1 MPRMMT
7 SADTHIS
14 IKNVTKKFGHT
25 RAIDNLSLHLSQNRV
40 YLLVGP
46 NGSGKT
52 TLIKC
57 IMGLLRYE
65 GTIIKSTTRIG
76 YAPDRYIMPPYLN
89 VVDFLESMGRVK
101 EQSRMHCRDYIDH
114 HLTLF
119 ELDNVRYR
127 PIGALSSGMRQKV
140 NLLQAMIHVPKIL
153 ILDEP
158 LKGLDGPAE
167 DHFMKILSAKTK
179 EMMLIISTHYPER
192 FRMRGKRLIHLE
204 NGHLCEDSDV

>member
-1 MPRMMT
+1 MT

-14 IKNVTKKFGHT
+14 IKHVTKKFGHT
-25 RAIDNLSLHLSQNRV
+25 RAIDNVSLHLSQNRV

-65 GTIIKSTTRIG
+65 GTIVKSTTRIG

-179 EMMLIISTHYPER
+179 EMLLIISTHYPER

>member
-1 MPRMMT
+1 MT
-7 SADTHIS
+7 SADIHIS

-25 RAIDNLSLHLSQNRV
+25 RAIDNVSLQLSQNRL

-65 GTIIKSTTRIG
+65 GTIVKSTTRIG

-101 EQSRMHCRDYIDH
+101 EQSRMHCREYIDH
-114 HLTLF
+114 HLALF

-127 PIGALSSGMRQKV
+127 PIGSLSSGMRQKV

-167 DHFMKILSAKTK
+167 AHFMKILSAKTK
-179 EMMLIISTHYPER
+179 EMLLIISTHYPER
-192 FRMRGKRLIHLE
+192 FRMRGKQLIHLE

>member
-1 MPRMMT
+1 MT

-25 RAIDNLSLHLSQNRV
+25 RAIDNVSLHLSQNRV

>member
-1 MPRMMT
+1 MMT

-14 IKNVTKKFGHT
+14 IKHVTKKFGHT
-25 RAIDNLSLHLSQNRV
+25 RAIDNVSLHLSQNRV

-65 GTIIKSTTRIG
+65 GTIVKSTTRIG

-179 EMMLIISTHYPER
+179 EMLLIISTHYPER